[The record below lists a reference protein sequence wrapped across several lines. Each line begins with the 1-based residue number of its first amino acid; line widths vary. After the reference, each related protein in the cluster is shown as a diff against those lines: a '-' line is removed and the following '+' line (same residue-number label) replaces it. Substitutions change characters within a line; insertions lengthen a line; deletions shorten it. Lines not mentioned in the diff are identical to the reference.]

1 MFNKRKDKNVPF
13 SDLRSRLEEYS
24 SSKEKNRWA
33 FEEEDNNST
42 DSFFNFFPISFLRD
56 MHSLMLFKITLAFL
70 TLLIVFLISFIQTPF
85 TVSMIDKV
93 HYITT
98 WKMDFMEIGRETVP
112 VIRKLWEGNLET
124 DLDQVVL
131 APGGN
136 VPAVGEVKLI
146 APLQGELEETFGF
159 KFNPGLQKEEM
170 FYGLVFTAPGGTEV
184 NASAAGLV
192 KKVGEHPYYGLY
204 LLVEHPAGMET
215 CYGYLMEVLVE
226 EGDKVNQGQR
236 IARIGSDPQGIKA
249 ALYFELREKGQPIDP
264 LPLLVD

>member
-1 MFNKRKDKNVPF
+1 MFLKRKNKNVPY

-24 SSKEKNRWA
+24 SSKEKNRWS
-33 FEEEDNNST
+33 FEEDDKNGP
-42 DSFFNFFPISFLRD
+42 DSFFDFFPLSFLRD
-56 MHSLMLFKITLAFL
+56 MHSLMLFKVTLGFL

-85 TVSMIDKV
+85 TVSIIEKV
-93 HYITT
+93 QYITT
-98 WKMDFMEIGRETVP
+98 WKMDFVEIGRETVP

-136 VPAVGEVKLI
+136 ISTDGEVSFI
-146 APLQGELEETFGF
+146 APLEGELEETFGF
-159 KFNPGLQKEEM
+159 KFNPGLQREEM

-184 NASAAGLV
+184 NASASGLV

-204 LLVEHPAGMET
+204 LLVEHSAEMET
-215 CYGYLMEVLVE
+215 CYGYLMETLVE
-226 EGDKVNQGQR
+226 EGDKVNQGER
-236 IARIGSDPQGIKA
+236 IGRIGSNPQEIKA